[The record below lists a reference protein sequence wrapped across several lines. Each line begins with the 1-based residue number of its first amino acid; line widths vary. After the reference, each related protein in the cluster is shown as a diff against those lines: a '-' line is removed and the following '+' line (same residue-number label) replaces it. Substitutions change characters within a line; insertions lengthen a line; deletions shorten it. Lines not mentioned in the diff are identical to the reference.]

1 MGSASSSSES
11 VGDAANIFLRSATI
25 QLESDPSDKPAENVS
40 GGSGDEISQRR
51 RLITRFWVNSEQAG
65 HLETVG
71 QEDQIPMTLD
81 TPKISELVVLKA
93 EILLGI
99 PEKRLYVPPLG
110 ICLEYPGSFPPDL
123 ISSEVGRRTGK
134 LFVVIA
140 DQNSDLTDSL
150 EVHRFGKDLIDS
162 IADLHLP
169 KRFPGQGTG
178 KLADC
183 HVSSLDLD
191 VAVGLESGHPMQALA
206 LEELDEI
213 FGGKPVVEECALDF
227 KAELQSIFHQFLG
240 QVDFGLKGDP
250 FLPALLFFE
259 VQPEVERMAFP
270 FRVDELRSHDVVS
283 QDVSLLAVIPIDAD
297 TFDLLAGLM
306 GEGVVNRQPS
316 LTPQSPLDLEYIDSG
331 IIDLLLL
338 PDPRGEKSV
347 ERTGVL
353 GLDENPIDPLYG
365 QVLRDDQTQDVA
377 LEMLKSGRSEMGAKR
392 FKSPLKFLGDVSHH
406 GHCALPPLRRHS
418 ITAPFRAM
426 QALFSLA
433 LNSFTHVSRGI
444 LPVRAIVLC
453 KSLVLSSESHKYGA
467 TNTAPASLPAD
478 SN

>member
-1 MGSASSSSES
+1 
-11 VGDAANIFLRSATI
+11 
-25 QLESDPSDKPAENVS
+25 
-40 GGSGDEISQRR
+40 
-51 RLITRFWVNSEQAG
+51 
-65 HLETVG
+65 
-71 QEDQIPMTLD
+71 MTFD

-99 PEKRLYVPPLG
+99 SEKRLYVPPLG
-110 ICLEYPGSFPPDL
+110 VCLEDSGSFPPDL
-123 ISSEVGRRTGK
+123 VDSEVGRGTGK
-134 LFVVIA
+134 LFIIIA
-140 DQNSDLTDSL
+140 DQDSDQTDPF
-150 EVHRFGKDLIDS
+150 EIHRFGEDLIDP
-162 IADLHLP
+162 ITDLHPP
-169 KRFPGQGTG
+169 KRFSGQSTG
-178 KLADC
+178 ELADC
-183 HVSSLDLD
+183 HISSFDLD
-191 VAVGLESGHPMQALA
+191 VAVGLESGYPMQALA
-206 LEELDEI
+206 LEEFDEI
-213 FGGKPVVEECALDF
+213 FGGKPVVEKCPLDF
-227 KAELQSIFHQFLG
+227 KAKLQSIFHQFLG
-240 QVDFGLKGDP
+240 QVYFGLKGDP
-250 FLPALLFFE
+250 FLPALLLFE
-259 VQPEVERMAFP
+259 IQPEVERMAFP

-316 LTPQSPLDLEYIDSG
+316 LAPESPLDLEYIDSG

-392 FKSPLKFLGDVSHH
+392 FESLLKFLGDVGHQ

-433 LNSFTHVSRGI
+433 LNSFTYVSRGI
-444 LPVRAIVLC
+444 LPVRAIVLR
-453 KSLVLSSESHKYGA
+453 KSLVIKLNQIGTVTETTEAIHLCRKAGWGYVISHRSGETEDTFLADFAVAMGGGQIKTGSLCRSERVAKYNRLLEIEAELGPGA
-467 TNTAPASLPAD
+467 VFENPLKAYWPSE
-478 SN
+478 